1 MRFLDYFP
9 KCCSYEWPWDTEK
22 CWGAFES
29 NQDSIIPN
37 IILAV
42 SILWGFSF
50 ADIIKFAYEMKLQSG
65 PECPADLYCNG
76 TEISWNFCMRGNLQL
91 HKGKIFQVTQIWV
104 WILVHSRGL
113 NWLFVAMEQITQYSV
128 ISHHNYF
135 SYSDIWGVDK
145 FSLNLSEGKG

>member
-1 MRFLDYFP
+1 MNGLETLKNAEVLFQ
-9 KCCSYEWPWDTEK
+9 
-22 CWGAFES
+22 S

-50 ADIIKFAYEMKLQSG
+50 ADIITFAYEMKLQSG

-76 TEISWNFCMRGNLQL
+76 ADISWNFYMRGNLEL
-91 HKGKIFQVTQIWV
+91 HEGKIFQVTQIWV

-113 NWLFVAMEQITQYSV
+113 NWLFVAMEQV
-128 ISHHNYF
+128 IPIL
-135 SYSDIWGVDK
+135 SDFTSQLLFLLRYLGGGGFD
-145 FSLNLSEGKG
+145 

>member
-1 MRFLDYFP
+1 MRFLDYSP
-9 KCCSYEWPWDTEK
+9 KCCSNEWPWDTEK
-22 CWGAFES
+22 CWGVFES
-29 NQDSIIPN
+29 NQDSIIHN

-76 TEISWNFCMRGNLQL
+76 IEISWNFCMRGNLQL
-91 HKGKIFQVTQIWV
+91 HEGTIFQVTQIWV

-113 NWLFVAMEQITQYSV
+113 DWLFIAMEQITP
-128 ISHHNYF
+128 IL
-135 SYSDIWGVDK
+135 SDFTSQLLFLLKYLGVWQI
-145 FSLNLSEGKG
+145 